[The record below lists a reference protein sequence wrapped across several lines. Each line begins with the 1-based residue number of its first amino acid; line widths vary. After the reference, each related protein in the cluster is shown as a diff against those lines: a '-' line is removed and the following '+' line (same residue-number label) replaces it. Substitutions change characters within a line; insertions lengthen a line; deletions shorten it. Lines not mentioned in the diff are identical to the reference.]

1 MTRKTGIVIRK
12 KSGGGGHG
20 GSWVVSFADLMS
32 LLMAFFVM
40 LLSFSVQDQE
50 KLNQATGSVQD
61 AFGMRSYSFL
71 AGVIEREGNPERD
84 YVLQVTRDPTEAE
97 TEFSTAKL
105 KDSGAEGELAASFS
119 KDETDI
125 DRAAQF
131 ALAAASLKQAW
142 QDMPELTPFRDN
154 IIFEE
159 TEEGLNILIADQDG
173 RAMFP
178 EGSKYPF
185 EATRKA
191 LAAMAPALARLP
203 NGIRISGHTAAG
215 TRFDNPHFGKWELSA
230 ERANVV
236 RQILEEFGLPDDRID
251 GVTGRGDAEP
261 FFPNDPYLAAN
272 ERVAIEIIYEQPPVP
287 LDLTP

>member
-1 MTRKTGIVIRK
+1 
-12 KSGGGGHG
+12 
-20 GSWVVSFADLMS
+20 
-32 LLMAFFVM
+32 
-40 LLSFSVQDQE
+40 
-50 KLNQATGSVQD
+50 
-61 AFGMRSYSFL
+61 
-71 AGVIEREGNPERD
+71 
-84 YVLQVTRDPTEAE
+84 
-97 TEFSTAKL
+97 
-105 KDSGAEGELAASFS
+105 
-119 KDETDI
+119 
-125 DRAAQF
+125 
-131 ALAAASLKQAW
+131 
-142 QDMPELTPFRDN
+142 
-154 IIFEE
+154 
-159 TEEGLNILIADQDG
+159 
-173 RAMFP
+173 MFP

-236 RQILEEFGLPDDRID
+236 RQILEEFGLPDDRIA